1 MQDFLVGLVN
11 AQFRDVLDMNL
22 ASKLEVDGCG

>member
-11 AQFRDVLDMNL
+11 AQFRDVLDRNL